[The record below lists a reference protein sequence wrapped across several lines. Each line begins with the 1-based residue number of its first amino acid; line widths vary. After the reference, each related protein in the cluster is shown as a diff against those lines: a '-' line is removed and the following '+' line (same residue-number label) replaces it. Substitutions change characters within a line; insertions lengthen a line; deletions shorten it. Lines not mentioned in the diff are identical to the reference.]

1 MYSFCYVYRH
11 FVCARITDI
20 MDPVNCCYYSMHVHT
35 HYTYIYVA
43 EDSLWQSKR
52 AQHLYPYCIWL
63 FSLGDIYYNL
73 YIIIAHSFQIPSWRL
88 WSIPI
93 SLARYV
99 VRSGSLHQFTNTD
112 AYRHGQT
119 WLDECGKFLANVIC
133 NKGAMHSTLYIL

>member
-63 FSLGDIYYNL
+63 FSLGDIYYIYNNSPL
-73 YIIIAHSFQIPSWRL
+73 ISN
-88 WSIPI
+88 PI
-93 SLARYV
+93 LTIV
-99 VRSGSLHQFTNTD
+99 VYTN
-112 AYRHGQT
+112 Q
-119 WLDECGKFLANVIC
+119 L
-133 NKGAMHSTLYIL
+133 S